1 MKSHQGRLLEIA
13 MNKIRAPRA
22 LRKPQRATSVNRQ
35 LAFILSVILAVFVV
49 DITIPLGVA
58 VWVLYLLP
66 VWLASRYADSRSWLV
81 PLTVVLCTAS
91 NALGFL
97 HSPPGL
103 APPIPIINRLL
114 ALTTLWVVALLLLR
128 SVSVRSALAEQTA
141 VLQQQAELLD
151 AANVMI
157 REPNGRILAWSHGME
172 RLFDYKKEEA
182 LGEIAQRLLKTQFG
196 EPLTAI
202 ETQLESSGE
211 WHGELLHA
219 RRDGSPVFVASHW
232 VLQRDEQH
240 RPVAVLEVT
249 NDITQVKRAEG
260 ARRESDER
268 FRVMADTIPDIIFTN
283 RADGWSD
290 FNNQR
295 FYDYTGL
302 PQGAGAGQGWTAAVH
317 PDDLERTKARW
328 RESMRTG
335 MPYETEFRLRGKDGG
350 YRWFVGRAR
359 PIRDEHG
366 QITKWFGTCTDI
378 HDLKQADEEVRRLL
392 RQAEAREKELRE
404 KQAQLVQAA
413 KLASL
418 GELVSGIAHEL
429 NNPLNNI
436 SLFLGN
442 AVDRIQNGKLEA
454 DDLLTSV
461 VRAVQQTERAAMII
475 KHLRTFARTASTE
488 HEPVSLNDV
497 VLSALSLVQE
507 QLRLREID
515 VRLKLSPEEP
525 IVLGSR
531 IQLEQVLLNLV
542 SNARDAVAT
551 APEKQI
557 AITSAVGS
565 DFAEVRV
572 TDTGV
577 GISADILPHIFDPF
591 FTTKA
596 VGEGTGLGLSI
607 SYGII
612 EDHQGRVSV
621 ESADPQGT
629 TFIIALPLAAVRV
642 NERATA

>member
-1 MKSHQGRLLEIA
+1 MHKTRPARVYRSA
-13 MNKIRAPRA
+13 S
-22 LRKPQRATSVNRQ
+22 TSSGVNRQ
-35 LAFILSVILAVFVV
+35 FAFIISVILAVFVV
-49 DITIPLGVA
+49 DISIPLGVA
-58 VWVLYLLP
+58 VWILYLLP
-66 VWLASRYADSRSWLV
+66 VWLASRYIDSRPWLV
-81 PLTVVLCTAS
+81 PLTVALCSAS
-91 NALGFL
+91 IGLGFL
-97 HSPPGL
+97 HSTPALPP
-103 APPIPIINRLL
+103 AVPVINRLL
-114 ALTTLWVVALLLLR
+114 ALGTLWVVALFLLR
-128 SVSVRSALAEQTA
+128 SASIRSALAEQTT
-141 VLQQQAELLD
+141 VLQQQAELLQ
-151 AANVMI
+151 AANVMT
-157 REPNGRILAWSHGME
+157 RDPEGRILAWSHGLE
-172 RLFDYKKEEA
+172 RLYGYPKQEA
-182 LGEIAQRLLKTQFG
+182 LGELADVLLKTQFG
-196 EPLTAI
+196 ESSAAI
-202 ETQLESSGE
+202 QRQLESSGE
-211 WHGELLHA
+211 WHGELLHT
-219 RRDGSPVFVASHW
+219 RRDGSPVFVASHR
-232 VLQRDEQH
+232 VLQRDERH
-240 RPVAVLEVT
+240 EPMAVLEVIH
-249 NDITQVKRAEG
+249 DITQVKKAEG

-302 PQGAGAGQGWTAAVH
+302 PQGAGSGQGWTAVVH
-317 PDDLERTKARW
+317 PDDLERTRARW

-359 PIRDEHG
+359 PIREEDG

-378 HDLKQADEEVRRLL
+378 HDLKQAGEEVRRLL
-392 RQAEAREKELRE
+392 RHAEAREKELRE

-442 AVDRIQNGKLEA
+442 ALDRIQTGRFEPEELRTNVG
-454 DDLLTSV
+454 
-461 VRAVQQTERAAMII
+461 RAIQQTERAATII
-475 KHLRTFARTASTE
+475 KHLRTFARTASAE
-488 HEPVSLNDV
+488 HEPVSVNDV

-515 VRLKLSPEEP
+515 VRLNLCHEEP

-542 SNARDAVAT
+542 SNARDAVAAVT
-551 APEKQI
+551 EKRI
-557 AITSAVGS
+557 TITSAVS
-565 DFAEVRV
+565 QDFAEVRV

-577 GISADILPHIFDPF
+577 GIPPDIQPHIFDPF

-621 ESADPQGT
+621 DRASPKGT
-629 TFIIALPLAAVRV
+629 TFIIALPLAAVRL
-642 NERATA
+642 NERAPA

>member
-1 MKSHQGRLLEIA
+1 MDMVRVPQMLGKSHSAWARTA
-13 MNKIRAPRA
+13 
-22 LRKPQRATSVNRQ
+22 NRQ
-35 LAFILSVILAVFVV
+35 LVLILLLVVAVFFV

-58 VWVLYLLP
+58 VWVMYLLP
-66 VWLASRYADSRSWLV
+66 VWLASRSADSRTWLV
-81 PLTVVLCTAS
+81 PVTVILCTVFIVV
-91 NALGFL
+91 GYL
-97 HSPPGL
+97 HSPPGMT
-103 APPIPIINRLL
+103 PPIPLINRAL
-114 ALTTLWVVALLLLR
+114 ALTTLWIVALLLVR
-128 SVSVRSALAEQTA
+128 AVSVRSALAEQAA
-141 VLQQQAELLD
+141 VLQQQAELLN

-157 REPNGRILAWSHGME
+157 RRPDGRILAWSHGLE
-172 RLFDYKKEEA
+172 RLYGYKRGEV
-182 LGEIAQRLLKTQFG
+182 LGEISHRLLKTQFG
-196 EPLTAI
+196 APLTSI
-202 ETQLESSGE
+202 ETQLESLGE
-211 WHGELLHA
+211 WHGELANL
-219 RRDGSPVFVASHW
+219 RRDGTPVFVASHW
-232 VLQRDEQH
+232 ILQRDDHH
-240 RPVAVLEVT
+240 RPVAVLEVN
-249 NDITQVKRAEG
+249 NDITEVKRAEG

-302 PQGAGAGQGWTAAVH
+302 PHGAGAGEGWTTAVH
-317 PDDLERTKARW
+317 PDDLERVKARW
-328 RESMRTG
+328 REATRTG
-335 MPYETEFRLRGKDGG
+335 MPYQIEFRLRGKDGA

-359 PIRDEHG
+359 PIRDERG
-366 QITKWFGTCTDI
+366 QITKWFGTCSDI

-392 RQAEAREKELRE
+392 REAEARERELRD

-442 AVDRIQNGKLEA
+442 AMDRIQNSKVEPG
-454 DDLLTSV
+454 DLLVSV
-461 VRAVQQTERAAMII
+461 ERAVQQTERAATII
-475 KHLRTFARTASTE
+475 KHLRTFARTAPAE

-497 VLSALSLVQE
+497 VLSALSLLQE

-515 VRLKLSPEEP
+515 VRLDLSREEP

-551 APEKQI
+551 VMDKR
-557 AITSAVGS
+557 ITIVSAVGS
-565 DFAEVRV
+565 EFAEIRV
-572 TDTGV
+572 TDTGT
-577 GISADILPHIFDPF
+577 GIPPAIQPHIFDPF

-612 EDHQGRVSV
+612 EDHQGKVSV
-621 ESADPQGT
+621 ESVAPQGT
-629 TFIIALPLAAVRV
+629 SFVILLPLAAVRV
-642 NERATA
+642 NERTTA